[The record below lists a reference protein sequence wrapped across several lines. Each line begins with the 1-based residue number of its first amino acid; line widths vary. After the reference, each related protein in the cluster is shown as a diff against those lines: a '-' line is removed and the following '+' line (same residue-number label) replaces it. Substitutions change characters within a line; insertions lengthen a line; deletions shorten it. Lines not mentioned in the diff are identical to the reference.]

1 MSIQPVSVLYIDD
14 SIDPNLSR
22 YLDEYCSN
30 ADTSDLIYEEEPFLK
45 GDTYEQLLRKE
56 SVRTANVVLIDSK
69 LFEEADL
76 GSGMFTGEEFRV
88 ILNKLFPY
96 IEVIVISQN
105 ILPITQG
112 VVEKC
117 KKFKNYEEIK
127 AYYDEKLL
135 AKLNERVDI
144 VRETRQIVARLR
156 NEKSI
161 DQALVEKLNRAV
173 NGTNEYDELK
183 VSDIDRIVQAFQELI
198 AKG

>member
-1 MSIQPVSVLYIDD
+1 M
-14 SIDPNLSR
+14 
-22 YLDEYCSN
+22 
-30 ADTSDLIYEEEPFLK
+30 
-45 GDTYEQLLRKE
+45 
-56 SVRTANVVLIDSK
+56 VV
-69 LFEEADL
+69 
-76 GSGMFTGEEFRV
+76 EFRV

>member
-30 ADTSDLIYEEEPFLK
+30 ADTSDLIYAEEPFLK

-144 VRETRQIVARLR
+144 VRETRQIVARLG

>member
-1 MSIQPVSVLYIDD
+1 LSIQPVSVLYIDD

-30 ADTSDLIYEEEPFLK
+30 ADTSDLIYAEEPFLK

-144 VRETRQIVARLR
+144 VRETRQIVARLG

>member
-30 ADTSDLIYEEEPFLK
+30 ADTSDLIYAEEPFLK

-144 VRETRQIVARLR
+144 VRETRQIVARLG

-198 AKG
+198 EKG